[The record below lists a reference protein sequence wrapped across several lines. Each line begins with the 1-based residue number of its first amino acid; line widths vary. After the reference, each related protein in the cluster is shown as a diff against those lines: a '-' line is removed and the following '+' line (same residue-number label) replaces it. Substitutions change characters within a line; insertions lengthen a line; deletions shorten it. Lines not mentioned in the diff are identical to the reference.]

1 MIGHRVEC
9 GARAAAVVGL
19 WGYVLWPGATLS
31 WLSLGCHPAD
41 SALEGKRVDKGEGNV
56 PEEQA
61 NGERAFEEPR
71 EDPASDAAESSDN
84 QYHGFGWLRC
94 GLGSGEMPPL
104 TSNRIYTVLPL
115 SCL

>member
-9 GARAAAVVGL
+9 GARAAAVAGL
-19 WGYVLWPGATLS
+19 WGYVLWPGAALS

-41 SALEGKRVDKGEGNV
+41 SALEGERVDEGEGNV

-61 NGERAFEEPR
+61 NSERAFEEPR